1 MLYLRR
7 KTMHN
12 IMSRNQ
18 LANWNHFETNTDSKT
33 RNESMN
39 DYYNCLITC
48 ESEGQS
54 TRMCKEMLK

>member
-1 MLYLRR
+1 
-7 KTMHN
+7 MHN